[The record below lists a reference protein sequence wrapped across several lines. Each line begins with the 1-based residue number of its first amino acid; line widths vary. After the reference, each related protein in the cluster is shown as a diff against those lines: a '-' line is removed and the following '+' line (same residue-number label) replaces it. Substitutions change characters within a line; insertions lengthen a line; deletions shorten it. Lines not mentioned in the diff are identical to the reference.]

1 LTGEGASVVRVVTNQ
16 APFAFTQINGGQFL
30 NNLGWGWL
38 NLPARSGS
46 KFTHVQRNWSG
57 KRVAA
62 AICRRKPFV
71 KNGRFNFYG
80 WHSLRSKQVVERTG
94 WPVFAKSVNG
104 KSVMNNT
111 LEILEPEAR
120 ATALKPAKQ
129 KILLVDDD
137 PAIRQILLRL
147 LTDEN
152 YSVIPAANGV
162 EASAFAEVTKFDLVL
177 LDLNMPIKDGW
188 ETFEQLSAQ
197 NPLLPFILI
206 TARPNQL
213 FPALASGVGAL
224 LEKPLDF
231 VKLFSTIRTLLE
243 EPEDARLAR
252 YMGRSSVFS
261 YIPPIP

>member
-1 LTGEGASVVRVVTNQ
+1 
-16 APFAFTQINGGQFL
+16 
-30 NNLGWGWL
+30 
-38 NLPARSGS
+38 
-46 KFTHVQRNWSG
+46 
-57 KRVAA
+57 
-62 AICRRKPFV
+62 
-71 KNGRFNFYG
+71 
-80 WHSLRSKQVVERTG
+80 
-94 WPVFAKSVNG
+94 
-104 KSVMNNT
+104 MNNT